1 MKDNYLKIIRKLK
14 LFKYRNSPIY
24 NKHFLK
30 DYFLSRKLLLKKK
43 ISLKEQI
50 IINGDQTYNLLI
62 KIEKKKIN
70 QKDKNYLISLYKKFE
85 INIKLKKRYNSF
97 GKKESNIETSFLSY
111 LVLARLLYKNKL
123 LNNLKFLNFLLKVL
137 DLISLKK
144 KVTLDFK
151 NYNLL
156 DQIINLEKKLV
167 KNYVK

>member
-62 KIEKKKIN
+62 KIEKRKIN
-70 QKDKNYLISLYKKFE
+70 QKDKNYLISLYKKGISIIVSSIQLDTKEIPFE
-85 INIKLKKRYNSF
+85 NIKNMMPWATK
-97 GKKESNIETSFLSY
+97 IEICPAVCTMCDQDAYFTEAMFDINNATAEERVGSHGMY
-111 LVLARLLYKNKL
+111 EPKCARHYA
-123 LNNLKFLNFLLKVL
+123 
-137 DLISLKK
+137 
-144 KVTLDFK
+144 DFK
-151 NYNLL
+151 ERE
-156 DQIINLEKKLV
+156 D
-167 KNYVK
+167 